1 MYYALANLLYPEVPM
16 RAALALLA
24 FLSVSS
30 LAQTP
35 AVSKAFL
42 LADVHT
48 SPFTSNPF
56 MHGNSIQ
63 GGLYFLTQATMVD
76 LIATA
81 YGVDAANVQGGP
93 AWLERDR
100 YDIRAKVP
108 PKTTQDDVKLMLRAL
123 LADRFHLV
131 VKTGSAPMPTYILSA
146 GPGKPKMTESEGT
159 GEGACIPLPPPPKPS
174 PGAPSYITVN
184 CKNLTM
190 AAFADTLHNF
200 AGGYLDQP
208 VIDETNLARAWDFTI
223 KWTGRGELEKQGADG
238 ISIFA
243 AVEKQLGLKLELK
256 TASRPVFQVAS
267 VNETPTP
274 NAANIAEA
282 LPEPPAAPFEVTVV
296 KPSAPDE
303 QGYGRI
309 NGDQIE
315 TRAIPLMFLITFG
328 WDLNPNNKE
337 SIANAPKWLDTKK
350 FDILA
355 KAGAN
360 VRVDRFSSGNLINYE
375 DLRNMLRA
383 MITERFQMKWHME
396 NRPVTAYTLT
406 AAKPRLKPTLDPTE
420 RTRCK
425 EGPGPDGKDPRVT
438 SPVLNRLITCQN
450 MTIAQIG
457 DELQRVANGYIYNT
471 VVDGTG
477 LGGSYDFTLSFSSA
491 DKVLP
496 TAGDA
501 GNSSDPNGALSVFD
515 AVNKQLGLKLEK
527 TRRPSP
533 VLVIDHLE
541 ENPTEN

>member
-1 MYYALANLLYPEVPM
+1 MYHSLANLLYPEVRM

-35 AVSKAFL
+35 ADSKAFL

-108 PKTTQDDVKLMLRAL
+108 PKTTQDDVKIMLRAL

-174 PGAPSYITVN
+174 PGTPSYITVN

-190 AAFADTLHNF
+190 AAFADTLRNF

-491 DKVLP
+491 DRVLP

-515 AVNKQLGLKLEK
+515 AVNRQLGLKLEK
-527 TRRPSP
+527 IKRPSP